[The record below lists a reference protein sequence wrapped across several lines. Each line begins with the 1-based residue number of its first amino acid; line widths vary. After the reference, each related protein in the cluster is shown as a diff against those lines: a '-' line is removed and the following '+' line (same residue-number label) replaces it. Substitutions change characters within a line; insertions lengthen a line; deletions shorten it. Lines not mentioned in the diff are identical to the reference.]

1 MSKPLLDTTI
11 VKKNKIINT
20 EDDDETYYNTKEPFN
35 YNDDDSEYKDE
46 QSFKSENEIITE
58 LSIKIQNNLVNF
70 VSKRNDNSILPLCE
84 FLSTKDVKYFLKCI
98 YKN

>member
-11 VKKNKIINT
+11 VKKNKIINI
-20 EDDDETYYNTKEPFN
+20 EDDNETYYNNTKEPFN
-35 YNDDDSEYKDE
+35 YDDDSEYKKDE
-46 QSFKSENEIITE
+46 QNFKCENEILTE

-84 FLSTKDVKYFLKCI
+84 FLSTKDVKYFLKRI
-98 YKN
+98 K